1 MQSPSLK
8 NHNSITVLKVTQT
21 NPQKFH
27 NDCCLK
33 YINALTGKDQTHQLF
48 MESSMR
54 FSSSAWTL
62 LAQSVLAQSVHAVL
76 REFSLQTGLS
86 DRGSSTEVPGQSAAY

>member
-1 MQSPSLK
+1 
-8 NHNSITVLKVTQT
+8 
-21 NPQKFH
+21 
-27 NDCCLK
+27 
-33 YINALTGKDQTHQLF
+33 
-48 MESSMR
+48 MR

-76 REFSLQTGLS
+76 REFSLQTALS